1 MMHFNFIHPYII
13 NSVQWKEVVVFVTLT
28 WVMLQKLNT
37 VLAQFFFV
45 ILADKVGKDAEQKA
59 RKNTKRPMLRYFLIT
74 FSMNRPVNSVVY

>member
-1 MMHFNFIHPYII
+1 MERGGRFCNFNVGYATKIKYGSRPI
-13 NSVQWKEVVVFVTLT
+13 
-28 WVMLQKLNT
+28 
-37 VLAQFFFV
+37 FFV

>member
-28 WVMLQKLNT
+28 LVMLQKLNT